1 MTQDR
6 VIEFLNGR
14 GECPAQE
21 IEISGLSRKAI
32 FGVLTRLAATNRV
45 TRREVIHN
53 KRAMWAYTLVGQ
65 SAEPEHFYI
74 LRNLPRNS

>member
-6 VIEFLNGR
+6 VIEFLHNR

-21 IEISGLSRKAI
+21 IEISGLSKKAI
-32 FGVLTRLAATNRV
+32 FGAISRLVTTNRV
-45 TRREVIHN
+45 TRREVIYN
-53 KRAMWAYTLVGQ
+53 KRAMWAYALVGQ
-65 SAEPEHFYI
+65 SLEPDYSYI